1 MKYTLFEPFTGLS
14 LKVSI
19 RKDKHELFRFLLD
32 SDLKNH
38 GHLALDYIRTDV
50 LSFISGFDP
59 DFISKYMAKRIIAFF
74 GASTHSN
81 FVDYAHR

>member
-32 SDLKNH
+32 SDSKNH

-59 DFISKYMAKRIIAFF
+59 DFISKYTAKRIIAFF

-81 FVDYAHR
+81 LVDYAHR